1 MKQVLPVLKQCILF
15 KNLSQEE
22 IEKIINSNT
31 FKLSSYDKG
40 DVIAIEGD
48 DCNSIGIVIKGKV
61 EISRIFASGKT
72 VTMDRLTAS
81 RIFGE
86 AIIFSNLHTY
96 PATITVAEKGEIL
109 FISKGELLKICSENN
124 IVLNSF
130 MSLLSNKILMLNKKV
145 KVLSYKNIRQRIAS
159 FILEEYRKQKNL
171 HIKLK
176 VNRKEMSEELGI
188 PRPSLSREM
197 MNMKDEGIIDYD
209 KSSITINDL
218 EILEECL
225 VE

>member
-15 KNLSQEE
+15 KNLNGEQLEN
-22 IEKIINSNT
+22 ILDKNT
-31 FKLSSYDKG
+31 FKISSYNKG

-48 DCNSIGIVIKGKV
+48 DCNSIGIVIKGKI

-72 VTMDRLTAS
+72 VTMDRLQPN

-86 AIIFSNLHTY
+86 AIIFSNFHKY
-96 PATITVAEKGEIL
+96 PATITSTEKSEVL
-109 FISKGELLKICSENN
+109 FIFKEQLLKICSENN

-159 FILEEYRKQKNL
+159 FILEEHRKQNSL
-171 HIKLK
+171 YIKLK

-209 KSSITINDL
+209 KNSITINDL
-218 EILEECL
+218 EVLEDCL